1 MSPEKKTEPE
11 LFATDQNLRE
21 KQQKIRSLNPKVRGS
36 PTNELKD
43 FLTDFQETDEY
54 QQGFEELCQSSI
66 FLRIDKNRLEHSFRL
81 GLKLNLKAWDNVNQ
95 IQTQENAKES
105 FRSFILHCHE
115 TVQNFRNKTPPE
127 NYRQAI
133 FYSIVEAPYCLS
145 PDIYQQLLQQSTTN
159 SYLSEEIIFLS
170 IRKKPIDINSLIKS
184 KTEMYYDLISRNDLP
199 KTFSPNFIRL
209 IVTQYLDP
217 YKFIGVEKPEN
228 IKIYI
233 PECHKEPNYFPKQ
246 REKVLQGKKG
256 FISKDTAERL
266 ITNIIFRNNLQQP
279 PKQESS
285 IDTAPQEEVHN
296 FESLRNIFPNDI
308 FFEDWLL
315 QYFLNRY
322 QNQARNKLEELKV
335 NTLNIQKQLGEE
347 GISDNQ
353 TVKHFLIFY
362 PDNYSSQ
369 LQKCQNQFKEI
380 KEKHKTQNNPIA
392 SNDRLLRL
400 IITFFPNNAETVISK
415 TTPIFE
421 RLIRNTKGNPFI
433 AENKNI
439 LFFYLI
445 QNSQNIETAIS
456 QHTEQFLYLKH
467 KYQQNESIYGL
478 SKDIGDDLIRY
489 FIIQYP
495 QDPESKIKESL
506 AIYQSL
512 SLSFDGDQTLGNWS
526 KEAILSASFF
536 YPRQAENFINS
547 LVRMTNKSREKL
559 QSKYPDTNTVNQ
571 LMNILIPI
579 IIRQPQRFN
588 EMLNT
593 LYGSPN
599 SQITIPPK
607 TLIDTFIYK
616 NLFSYFSQKL
626 SEKQM
631 NRRTTLD

>member
-36 PTNELKD
+36 LTNELKD
-43 FLTDFQETDEY
+43 FLSDFQETDEY
-54 QQGFEELCQSSI
+54 RQGFEELCQSST
-66 FLRIDKNRLEHSFRL
+66 FLRTDKNQLEYSFQL
-81 GLKLNLKAWDNVNQ
+81 GLKLNLKAWDNVHQ
-95 IQTQENAKES
+95 VQTPENAQES
-105 FRSFILHCHE
+105 FRSFILHCRE
-115 TVQNFRNKTPPE
+115 TVLNFRNKTPSE
-127 NYRQAI
+127 NYRQSI
-133 FYSIVEAPYCLS
+133 FYSIIEAPYCLS

-170 IRKKPIDINSLIKS
+170 IRKKPIDINDLIKS
-184 KTEMYYDLISRNDLP
+184 KTEMYYDLVSRNDLP

-217 YKFIGVEKPEN
+217 YKFIGVEKPEKIN
-228 IKIYI
+228 IYI
-233 PECHKEPNYFPKQ
+233 PECHKKPNYSPKQ
-246 REKVLQGKKG
+246 RKKVLRYKEEV
-256 FISKDTAERL
+256 ISKSTAERL
-266 ITNIIFRNNLQQP
+266 ITDIIFRNKPQQP
-279 PKQESS
+279 PKQESFV
-285 IDTAPQEEVHN
+285 DTTPQEEVHD
-296 FESLRNIFPNDI
+296 FESLKNIFPNDI

-322 QNQARNKLEELKV
+322 QNRAKNKLEELKI
-335 NTLNIQKQLGEE
+335 NTLNTQKKLGEE
-347 GISDNQ
+347 GIFDNQ
-353 TVKHFLIFY
+353 TIKHFLIFY
-362 PDNYSSQ
+362 PDNYSSR

-380 KEKHKTQNNPIA
+380 KEKYKTQNNPIT

-400 IITFFPNNAETVISK
+400 IITFFPNNPETVISK

-421 RLIRNTKGNPFI
+421 RLIRSTKGNPFL

-445 QNSQNIETAIS
+445 RNSQNIETTIN

-467 KYQQNESIYGL
+467 KYQQNESVNGI

-495 QDPESKIKESL
+495 QDPESRIKESL

-512 SLSFDGDQTLGNWS
+512 SLSLAGNQTLGAWS

-536 YPRQAENFINS
+536 YPKQAENFINS
-547 LVRMTNKSREKL
+547 LIRMTNKSRERL

-579 IIRQPQRFN
+579 IIRQPHRFN